1 MPSQPS
7 VLTPHTLFLLLGA
20 NLGDPR
26 QTFADARQQLAE
38 QVGDMLQASALYE
51 TAAWGVTDQPTYLNQ
66 VLRLGTLLPPHAIL
80 ERTQAIEQA
89 LGRVRRER
97 WGARLIDID
106 LLFYDD
112 RVMQTPTLT
121 LPHPLLHERRFTLAP
136 LADIA
141 PHWRHPV
148 LGKLVSQLLADCADV
163 SDVRRLAF

>member
-1 MPSQPS
+1 M
-7 VLTPHTLFLLLGA
+7 LHTLFLLLGA

-26 QTFADARQQLAE
+26 QTFIEARQQLTE
-38 QVGDMLQASALYE
+38 QVGIIQQASALYE

-66 VLRLGTLLPPHAIL
+66 VLRLGTLLAPDAVL

-106 LLFYDD
+106 LLFYDNL
-112 RVMQTPTLT
+112 VLQTSTLT

-136 LADIA
+136 LANIA
-141 PHWRHPV
+141 PEWLHPV
-148 LGKLVSQLLADCADV
+148 LGKTVAQLLAECTDA
-163 SDVRRLAF
+163 SDVHQLIF